1 MDALTEPEIQLL
13 IALLELA
20 SPVETPNNNFY
31 RFYPKTLEDAA
42 TYFRKF
48 RADWAAAYGSLRMQG
63 LLAEKEGSALS
74 MPALTVA
81 GRTEAERL
89 RAARPPIWYWYE
101 EFFAEATHSA
111 AYARFC
117 ERLYGRNLCQAGF
130 SDMTQ
135 LDTLLEIL
143 TLNQYSR
150 VLDLGCGAGMVAEY
164 IADSTG
170 AQVTGIDYSPTAI
183 AEAQAR
189 TAAKR
194 HRLSFRLGN
203 LDELPLP
210 VRSFDALIAIDS
222 LYMPNDLDRT
232 LAQMQSILRPGGRMT
247 AFHSHGVA
255 GGLEA
260 RKGLRA
266 EGTPLGQAL
275 QRAGLMYETQDW
287 SAETY
292 RLLQRKRSIAEEMRT
307 EFAAEGRLF
316 LYEHL
321 MAESQSDQ
329 SAYEPNTATMCRYL
343 YVIPG
348 TPTARCTRGCCAR

>member
-1 MDALTEPEIQLL
+1 MNALTEPEIQLL

-20 SPVETPNNNFY
+20 FPVETPNNNFY
-31 RFYPKTLEDAA
+31 RFHPKTLEDAA

-48 RADWAAAYGSLRMQG
+48 RADWAAAYESLRMQG
-63 LLAEKEGSALS
+63 LLAGRDGSALNT
-74 MPALTVA
+74 PALTAA
-81 GRTEAERL
+81 GKTEAERL

-135 LDTLLEIL
+135 LDSLLEIL
-143 TLNQYSR
+143 ALKQYSR
-150 VLDLGCGAGMVAEY
+150 VLDLGCGTGMVAEY
-164 IADSTG
+164 IAASTG
-170 AQVTGIDYSPTAI
+170 AHVTGIDYSPTAI

-203 LDELPLP
+203 LDELLLP
-210 VRSFDALIAIDS
+210 VGSFDVLISIDS

-232 LAQMQSILRPGGRMT
+232 LAQMRSLLRSGGQIMAFYSHWVDAGHEAREGLRP
-247 AFHSHGVA
+247 
-255 GGLEA
+255 
-260 RKGLRA
+260 

-275 QRAGLMYETQDW
+275 QRAGLRYEAQNW

-292 RLLQRKRSIAEEMRT
+292 RLLQRKRSIAEEMRA
-307 EFAAEGRLF
+307 EFAAEGRLI

-321 MAESQSDQ
+321 VAESQSDQ
-329 SAYEPNTATMCRYL
+329 AEYDPNTVTMCRYL
-343 YVIPG
+343 YVVPG
-348 TPTARCTRGCCAR
+348 TRTA

>member
-1 MDALTEPEIQLL
+1 MEALTEPEIQLL

-48 RADWAAAYGSLRMQG
+48 RADWSAAYDSLRMQG
-63 LLAEKEGSALS
+63 LLAEQDGSVQS
-74 MPALTVA
+74 MPALTAA
-81 GRTEAERL
+81 GRMEAERL

-101 EFFAEATHSA
+101 EFFGEATHSA
-111 AYARFC
+111 AYARLC

-130 SDMTQ
+130 SDMAQ
-135 LDTLLEIL
+135 LDAMLEIL
-143 TLNQYSR
+143 ALNDYSR
-150 VLDLGCGAGMVAEY
+150 VLDLGCGAGMLAEY

-170 AQVTGIDYSPTAI
+170 AHVTGIDYSPTAI

-203 LDELPLP
+203 LDELLLP
-210 VRSFDALIAIDS
+210 ARSFDALIAIDS

-232 LAQMQSILRPGGRMT
+232 LAQMQLILRPGGQLT
-247 AFHSHGVA
+247 AFYSHGVA
-255 GGLEA
+255 AGREA
-260 RKGLRA
+260 REGLRPA
-266 EGTPLGQAL
+266 GTPLGQAL
-275 QRAGLMYETQDW
+275 QRAGLRYETQDW

-292 RLLQRKRSIAEEMRT
+292 RLLQRKRLIAEEMRA

-321 MAESQSDQ
+321 VAESQSDQ
-329 SAYEPNTATMCRYL
+329 SQYDPNTVTMCRYL
-343 YVIPG
+343 YVIRG
-348 TPTARCTRGCCAR
+348 TRTA